1 MDSGLQLNFFLLPRI
16 NEWKKCRRS
25 RLCNCRGG
33 LVLIQMQFRVCS
45 FDCVRV
51 SLKSDWIRKQVV
63 SRHESSTT
71 LYMFLCKKGGFIERI
86 SRENLNNVCNRALA
100 TIMIRVFFC
109 AETLLFGSRLFCYVL
124 SLTFQTII
132 IVDIT
137 AADKWRLPRAAA
149 TVWVDLK
156 FTFLCVLLLARWH
169 NDNLF
174 SQQTSFCHFVNTFL
188 LGSKQ
193 KKKLLSNTCCCVW
206 CGEYCSNYLDGA
218 GY

>member
-1 MDSGLQLNFFLLPRI
+1 M
-16 NEWKKCRRS
+16 KKCRRS

-100 TIMIRVFFC
+100 TIMIRVFLRWNF
-109 AETLLFGSRLFCYVL
+109 A
-124 SLTFQTII
+124 
-132 IVDIT
+132 
-137 AADKWRLPRAAA
+137 
-149 TVWVDLK
+149 VWVE
-156 FTFLCVLLLARWH
+156 
-169 NDNLF
+169 
-174 SQQTSFCHFVNTFL
+174 TFL
-188 LGSKQ
+188 LRSVINFSNDNYRWYNRCRQ
-193 KKKLLSNTCCCVW
+193 VTLAESRRHSLSRLEVHFFV
-206 CGEYCSNYLDGA
+206 CSA
-218 GY
+218 SCSVAQR